1 MRDAVPRSGF
11 LLVDKESGWT
21 SHDVVAKIRGAVG
34 GKTGHSG
41 TLDPLATGLLV
52 IGLGRSTRL
61 LRFIQG
67 FDKEYVATA
76 QFGVATD
83 SLDAD
88 GSVLSRDPLPV
99 DQGEVEAAAG
109 RFVGDILQVP
119 PMVSARKV
127 EGRRLYALARKGE
140 EVDREPRP
148 VHIAELEI
156 LDLAPSD
163 YPVVTFRLVCGSGT
177 YVRTLADDMAR
188 SLGGR
193 AHLIALRRTR
203 SGSLEVADARP
214 VSAIAAAAED
224 DSIDELIVS
233 PASAL
238 APIPSVDVTAEVQA
252 TVCNGGA
259 VAAEAVG
266 SPDSRLVRLL
276 DPRGA
281 LLGVYRV
288 EGDIARPEVVT
299 A

>member
-1 MRDAVPRSGF
+1 MTDAVLRSGF

-21 SHDVVAKIRGAVG
+21 SHDVVAKIRGTVG

-83 SLDAD
+83 SLDAE
-88 GSVLSRDPLPV
+88 GSILSREPLPV
-99 DQGEVEAAAG
+99 DQGEVETAAG

-127 EGRRLYALARKGE
+127 EGRRLYALAREGE
-140 EVDREPRP
+140 EVEREPRP
-148 VHIAELEI
+148 VHIAALEI

-163 YPVVTFRLVCGSGT
+163 YPVVTFRVVCGSGT
-177 YVRTLADDMAR
+177 YVRTLADDIAR

-193 AHLIALRRTR
+193 AHLTALRRTR
-203 SGSLEVADARP
+203 SGSLMVADARG
-214 VSAIAAAAED
+214 VSAIVAAAETGSLD
-224 DSIDELIVS
+224 DLIVS

-238 APIPSVDVTAEVQA
+238 DPIPSVDVAADVQA
-252 TVCNGGA
+252 TVRNGGA
-259 VAAEAVG
+259 IAADAVG
-266 SPDSRLVRLL
+266 APDSSLVRLL

-288 EGDIARPEVVT
+288 DGDIARPEVVT

>member
-1 MRDAVPRSGF
+1 MSDVVSRSGF

-21 SHDVVAKIRGAVG
+21 SHDVVARIRGAIG

-88 GSVLSRDPLPV
+88 GSVLSREPLPV
-99 DQGEVEAAAG
+99 DQGDVEATAA

-127 EGRRLYALARKGE
+127 EGRRLYALAREGE

-163 YPVVTFRLVCGSGT
+163 YPVVTFRVVCGSGT

-193 AHLIALRRTR
+193 AHLTALRRTR
-203 SGSLEVADARP
+203 SGSLDVADARP
-214 VSAIAAAAED
+214 VSEIVAAAGSGA
-224 DSIDELIVS
+224 IDELIVS

-238 APIPSVDVTAEVQA
+238 APIPSVDVAADLQA
-252 TVCNGGA
+252 TVRNGGA
-259 VAAEAVG
+259 IAAEAVG
-266 SPDSRLVRLL
+266 SPDAPFVRLL
-276 DPRGA
+276 DPGGA

-288 EGDIARPEVVT
+288 DGDIARPEVVT